1 MKDFTLHQYT
11 ERAELLLDQAKKT
24 FSDLHISA
32 DDLPQNMRPA
42 EGAIKLVF
50 VGQYS
55 SGKSSIIKM
64 LSGIDTDIGAAIT
77 TQEAKSYDW
86 NGMEIIDTP
95 GIHTKL
101 RPDHDA
107 IAYDEISHAALL
119 VFVVTNEGFS
129 DDIGKHFRKLAIEQK
144 RASNMVLVVNKMDRT
159 EGGNSTAQQQI
170 LLPDIR
176 QVIEPYKPEDLY
188 LSFLSTQSYEESLA
202 EKDEKIRQ
210 ELLEESGRATF
221 IKNLNDF
228 VRAKKVTSRLQR
240 PLYTLKDSLE
250 KALGTSANIDA
261 KTLDSTEELAKRL
274 LRILDNAETDCMD
287 KIEDL
292 AQNCQIEIK
301 KAGREAARFLD
312 EARSE
317 EDVKEALDVAVEKAQ
332 KSTDVCQKAITE
344 AIKDM
349 TDKITKETK
358 KEMDSPFA
366 QEVIELE
373 NRPLDLSDTTF
384 KNNLACIKREEGLDA
399 DTAFGMTG
407 TTLSWGAT
415 QTGLAEISGSLL
427 NDGIKKLGKTL
438 GIEIAQLGGT
448 FAKFLNGAFAVGGV
462 LFALYTL
469 YTSEEKQRKNAQELN
484 AAKNK
489 IREKFTDEANAT
501 YENLLKVA
509 RKTIQELL
517 KKGRTPLNEKLQ
529 EVKELRSLQE
539 MRKEK
544 LSSLLDA
551 GEQLMKEIEAA
562 MS

>member
-11 ERAELLLDQAKKT
+11 ERAELLLEQAKKT
-24 FSDLHISA
+24 FSELHISA

-77 TQEAKSYDW
+77 TQESKSYDW

-95 GIHTKL
+95 GIHTEL
-101 RPDHDA
+101 RPDHDK
-107 IAYDEISHAALL
+107 IAYNEIGHAALL

-129 DDIGKHFRKLAIEQK
+129 DDIGEHFRKLAIEQK

-159 EGGNSTAQQQI
+159 EGGNSTEQQQI
-170 LLPDIR
+170 LLPDIY
-176 QVIEPYKPEDLY
+176 QVIEPYKPENLY

-210 ELLEESGRATF
+210 ELLEESGRDTF

-228 VRAKKVTSRLQR
+228 VSAKKVTSRLQE
-240 PLYTLKDSLE
+240 PLYKLEASLE
-250 KALGTSANIDA
+250 KALGTSVDIDA
-261 KTLDSTEELAKRL
+261 ETLDGTEELVKRL
-274 LRILDNAETDCMD
+274 LRISDNAETDCMD

-301 KAGREAARFLD
+301 KAGREAALFLD
-312 EARSE
+312 EACSE
-317 EDVKEALDVAVEKAQ
+317 ESLKDALDAAVEKAQ
-332 KSTDVCQKAITE
+332 KSTKACQEAITD
-344 AIKDM
+344 AIRDM
-349 TDKITKETK
+349 TDKITKEIK
-358 KEMDSPFA
+358 KEFDSPFA
-366 QEVIELE
+366 QQVIALE

-399 DTAFGMTG
+399 DTAFGLTG
-407 TTLSWGAT
+407 TALSWGAS
-415 QTGLAEISGSLL
+415 QIGLADVSIATINNTMKS
-427 NDGIKKLGKTL
+427 IGKTL

-448 FAKFLNGAFAVGGV
+448 FAKFLSGAFAVGGFLCV
-462 LFALYTL
+462 LYTL
-469 YTSEEKQRKNAQELN
+469 YTSEEKQRKNAQKLN

-509 RKTIQELL
+509 RETIQELL

-529 EVKELRSLQE
+529 EIEKQRSLQE
-539 MRKEK
+539 MRKEE
-544 LSSLLDA
+544 LSALLDA
-551 GEQLMKEIEAA
+551 EKQLMKEIEAA

>member
-11 ERAELLLDQAKKT
+11 ERAELLLDRAKKT

-77 TQEAKSYDW
+77 TQESKSYDW

-101 RPDHDA
+101 RPDHDE

-159 EGGNSTAQQQI
+159 EGGNSIAQQQI

-176 QVIEPYKPEDLY
+176 QVIEPYKPEGLY

-210 ELLEESGRATF
+210 ELLEESGRDTF

-228 VRAKKVTSRLQR
+228 VSAKKVTARLQR
-240 PLYTLKDSLE
+240 PLYKLKDSLE

-317 EDVKEALDVAVEKAQ
+317 EDVKKALDVAVEKAQ

-349 TDKITKETK
+349 TDKITKEIK

-366 QEVIELE
+366 QQVIELE

-399 DTAFGMTG
+399 DTAFGLTG

-448 FAKFLNGAFAVGGV
+448 FAKFLNSAFAIGGV
-462 LFALYTL
+462 LCALYTL

-509 RKTIQELL
+509 RETIQELL
-517 KKGRTPLNEKLQ
+517 EKGSTLLDEKLQ
-529 EVKELRSLQE
+529 EVKKQRSLQE
-539 MRKEK
+539 MRKEE
-544 LSSLLDA
+544 LSALLDA
-551 GEQLMKEIEAA
+551 EEQLMKEIEAA